1 VRILRQRR
9 RDIWEQFLHEAVAL
23 EPYGNA
29 DWRAGNAVMQSDAL
43 EIWEELDELGP
54 QDWIVYADPPY
65 SKDHYS
71 RYYHVLET
79 LTRYDHP
86 GAVGKGRYRP
96 DRFATP
102 FSLKTRVE
110 AAMDELCGAV
120 AERGH
125 TFILSYPSNGLLNA
139 GCGVDPGDLLRD
151 HFCRVDLSMRRP
163 TSHSTLGARH
173 GSARNSVSATV

>member
-1 VRILRQRR
+1 
-9 RDIWEQFLHEAVAL
+9 
-23 EPYGNA
+23 
-29 DWRAGNAVMQSDAL
+29 
-43 EIWEELDELGP
+43 
-54 QDWIVYADPPY
+54 VYADPPY